1 MSFNYPFITFD
12 CQGRRGF
19 CVEPALVVPSHS
31 DREFSTFVV
40 ALNGPPRPQRFRVS
54 IEGDFVIDV
63 DWEPLGASA
72 GVAHVRQGET
82 DELAMML
89 FSERDVEVEARAV
102 AKLAVRLRQLP
113 GFPLERVRE
122 ALGEWRPLALCV
134 YVRDG
139 GGFAT
144 LSIATQFAT
153 AFFVREA

>member
-1 MSFNYPFITFD
+1 M
-12 CQGRRGF
+12 
-19 CVEPALVVPSHS
+19 
-31 DREFSTFVV
+31 
-40 ALNGPPRPQRFRVS
+40 
-54 IEGDFVIDV
+54 
-63 DWEPLGASA
+63 
-72 GVAHVRQGET
+72 RQGET